1 MKRKKKCKTMD
12 LPEGDEKLKQQK
24 QWGELRGE
32 RERESKVNQISEN
45 FLLQFESTCS
55 LF

>member
-1 MKRKKKCKTMD
+1 MD

-32 RERESKVNQISEN
+32 RERERESKVNQISEN
-45 FLLQFESTCS
+45 FLLQFKSTCS